1 MLCQQCQKREANV
14 HFTRVINGKKVEM
27 YLCEQCAAEKGK
39 FTFSPQLNLVNFL
52 WGFPGFGANAGF
64 SQAGPREIRCEVC
77 NMSFDDFRKTGKLG
91 CANCYRIFRN
101 NLNPILRR
109 LHGNTE
115 HTGKVPLNVSN
126 DSQEKPSIKSANI
139 KQESTDQEEEIKRL
153 KEELAAAIS
162 SERYERAAELR
173 DRIRDLENARK
184 KQGGA

>member
-14 HFTRVINGKKVEM
+14 HFTQVINGEKVEM

-64 SQAGPREIRCEVC
+64 SQAGPKEIRCEVC

-115 HTGKVPLNVSN
+115 HTGRYGPVKRNRKAKVRIGGCH
-126 DSQEKPSIKSANI
+126 Q
-139 KQESTDQEEEIKRL
+139 Q
-153 KEELAAAIS
+153 
-162 SERYERAAELR
+162 RAV
-173 DRIRDLENARK
+173 
-184 KQGGA
+184 